1 MGLTTLGCTT
11 HLPTNDG
18 ELKIA
23 LLGHGGRDSV
33 HEVAGQLRRLI
44 QKKPGLLLVHE
55 DFSAESDL
63 SGLKADL
70 AIVLGGDGTVL
81 RVARRM
87 NVTPVPI
94 LGVNVG
100 RLGFLTEISPE
111 RIPNLVEDL
120 VERKF
125 TVDHLVT
132 LECRLYREAGKV
144 PAMVF
149 HALNDVVFRASP
161 PFRLIDID
169 LFIND
174 RPAAR
179 YRADGLIVATAA
191 GSTAHNLS
199 AGGPIL
205 CPEAQMLVITP
216 LAPHTLTQRPLVDQ
230 VSKNYRLAITG
241 PDMPTVLVVDGQCDV
256 AINPTDIVEIVQG
269 GYSLPVVRTPQSDF
283 YRNLAEKLGWGSYL
297 PGDRGGRH

>member
-1 MGLTTLGCTT
+1 MCLFAES
-11 HLPTNDG
+11 PSSD
-18 ELKIA
+18 LKIA
-23 LLGHGGRDSV
+23 LLGHGGRELV
-33 HEVAGQLRRLI
+33 HEVADQLRRLI
-44 QKKPGLLLVHE
+44 DSKPSLKLVME
-55 DFSAESDL
+55 DFSADSDL

-87 NVTPVPI
+87 IPDPVPI

-111 RIPNLVEDL
+111 RLPTLLEDL
-120 VERKF
+120 VARNF
-125 TVDHLVT
+125 TVDRLVT
-132 LECRLYREAGKV
+132 LECRLYRGRSDKPEIV
-144 PAMVF
+144 S
-149 HALNDVVFRASP
+149 HAVNDVVLRASP
-161 PFRLIDID
+161 PFRMIELD
-169 LFIND
+169 LFIDD

-216 LAPHTLTQRPLVDQ
+216 LAPHTLTQRPLVDM
-230 VSKNYRLAITG
+230 VSKNYRLSITG
-241 PDMPTVLVVDGQCDV
+241 PEMPTVLVFDGQGDI

-269 GYSLPVVRTPQSDF
+269 TCSLPVVRTPQSDF